1 MAKLVLFLQTD
12 ASAKEKLTSTS
23 LVEPKHLQH
32 LPPFII
38 FAAKITIKIIGI
50 WKDSFFRDCRCISI
64 RRRLPGKKQKD
75 WFRMG
80 FWYLTYQCGDWPHC
94 RIVL

>member
-32 LPPFII
+32 LPLFII
-38 FAAKITIKIIGI
+38 FAAKNNNKNNRNMERL
-50 WKDSFFRDCRCISI
+50 FFS
-64 RRRLPGKKQKD
+64 
-75 WFRMG
+75 
-80 FWYLTYQCGDWPHC
+80 
-94 RIVL
+94 

>member
-12 ASAKEKLTSTS
+12 VQTREKLTSTS

-50 WKDSFFRDCRCISI
+50 WKVTPPEVPTMLTKRFLGDHV
-64 RRRLPGKKQKD
+64 
-75 WFRMG
+75 MG
-80 FWYLTYQCGDWPHC
+80 N
-94 RIVL
+94 R